1 LVQVEIA
8 ADGVQLVE
16 ETDEILQR
24 SAETIDG
31 PCRNHVDLAL
41 GDGFEEPVEGGPLV
55 AALGSRD
62 ALVGELASDDP
73 AALRRGREELAA
85 LVLDGLVVRRDP

>member
-1 LVQVEIA
+1 MLVQVEIA

-41 GDGFEEPVEGGPLV
+41 GDGMVI
-55 AALGSRD
+55 D
-62 ALVGELASDDP
+62 
-73 AALRRGREELAA
+73 ALRRLIANEMPDKINAG
-85 LVLDGLVVRRDP
+85 